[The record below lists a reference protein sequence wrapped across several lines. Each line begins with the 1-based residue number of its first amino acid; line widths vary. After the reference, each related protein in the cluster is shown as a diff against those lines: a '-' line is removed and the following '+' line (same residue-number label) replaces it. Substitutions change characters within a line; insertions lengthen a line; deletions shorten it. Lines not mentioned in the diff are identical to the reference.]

1 MVCFEETLTN
11 RGYSLTEMMV
21 VVCVVAVTA
30 SFALPAI
37 DSFMASQ
44 KVAAEAENFVA
55 GVRLAR
61 YKALQESVLHR
72 LILDLD
78 AANYVNAYK
87 IEACTKYDEG
97 SYADTSENSTT
108 GLTVETAYD
117 SAEWESILEAYEMI
131 VDGSVSMIYSG
142 SEKIIYFYPTGYLV
156 SMPLSP
162 TSVTSHVLKDS
173 NISNIDEVYV
183 IFAYGNAR
191 VKVYINAMGV
201 LSSESYTAEEDDE
214 SM

>member
-87 IEACTKYDEG
+87 IEACTKYDDG
-97 SYADTSENSTT
+97 SYADTSENST

-156 SMPLSP
+156 SRPLSA

>member
-1 MVCFEETLTN
+1 MTN

-44 KVAAEAENFVA
+44 KVAAEAESFVA

-108 GLTVETAYD
+108 GLKVETAYD
-117 SAEWESILEAYEMI
+117 SADWESILEADEMI
-131 VDGSVSMIYSG
+131 IDGSVSMIYG
-142 SEKIIYFYPTGYLV
+142 GTEKIIYFYPTGYLV
-156 SMPLSP
+156 SPSL
-162 TSVTSHVLKDS
+162 TGSVAEHTLKDS

-191 VKVYINAMGV
+191 VKVFINAMGV
-201 LSSESYTAEEDDE
+201 LSSESYVAEEDDA
-214 SM
+214 SI

>member
-1 MVCFEETLTN
+1 MTN

-72 LILDLD
+72 LIFNLD
-78 AANYVNAYK
+78 ANYVNAYK

-108 GLTVETAYD
+108 GLKVETAYD
-117 SAEWESILEAYEMI
+117 SADWESILEAYEMI

-156 SMPLSP
+156 SPLL
-162 TSVTSHVLKDS
+162 TGSVAEHTLKDS

-201 LSSESYTAEEDDE
+201 LSSESYVAEEDDE

>member
-97 SYADTSENSTT
+97 SYADTSENSAT

-142 SEKIIYFYPTGYLV
+142 TEKIIYFYPTGYLV

-201 LSSESYTAEEDDE
+201 LSSESYTAEEDDA

>member
-1 MVCFEETLTN
+1 
-11 RGYSLTEMMV
+11 MMV

-44 KVAAEAENFVA
+44 KVAAEAESIVA

-72 LILDLD
+72 LIFNLD
-78 AANYVNAYK
+78 ANYVNAYK

-97 SYADTSENSTT
+97 IYADTLDSSS
-108 GLTVETAYD
+108 GLSVETAYD
-117 SAEWESILEAYEMI
+117 STEWESILEADEMI
-131 VDGSVSMIYSG
+131 VDSSVSMIYG
-142 SEKIIYFYPTGYLV
+142 ATKKIIYFYPTGYLV
-156 SMPLSP
+156 SEPLSS
-162 TSVTSHVLKDS
+162 TDGAYHIFKDLD
-173 NISNIDEVYV
+173 IPNIDEVYV

-191 VKVYINAMGV
+191 VKVFINAMGV
-201 LSSESYTAEEDDE
+201 LSSESYTAEDDDE
-214 SM
+214 TM

>member
-97 SYADTSENSTT
+97 SYADTSD

-117 SAEWESILEAYEMI
+117 SADWESILEAYEMI

-156 SMPLSP
+156 SRPLSAP
-162 TSVTSHVLKDS
+162 SVTSHVLKDS

-191 VKVYINAMGV
+191 VKVFINAMGV
-201 LSSESYTAEEDDE
+201 LSSESYTAEEDDA

>member
-1 MVCFEETLTN
+1 MTN

-108 GLTVETAYD
+108 TGLTVETAYD
-117 SAEWESILEAYEMI
+117 SADWESILEAYEMI

-156 SMPLSP
+156 SRPLSAP
-162 TSVTSHVLKDS
+162 SVTSHVLKDS

-201 LSSESYTAEEDDE
+201 LSSESYTAEEDDA

>member
-44 KVAAEAENFVA
+44 KVAAEAESFVA

-72 LILDLD
+72 LIFNLD
-78 AANYVNAYK
+78 ANYVNAYK
-87 IEACTKYDEG
+87 IEACTKYDDG
-97 SYADTSENSTT
+97 IYADTLDSSS
-108 GLTVETAYD
+108 GLSVETAYD
-117 SAEWESILEAYEMI
+117 STEWESILEADEMI
-131 VDGSVSMIYSG
+131 VDSSVSMIYG
-142 SEKIIYFYPTGYLV
+142 ATKKIIYF
-156 SMPLSP
+156 
-162 TSVTSHVLKDS
+162 
-173 NISNIDEVYV
+173 
-183 IFAYGNAR
+183 
-191 VKVYINAMGV
+191 
-201 LSSESYTAEEDDE
+201 
-214 SM
+214 

>member
-97 SYADTSENSTT
+97 SYADTSENSET
-108 GLTVETAYD
+108 GLKVETAYD
-117 SAEWESILEAYEMI
+117 SADWESILEAYEMI

-156 SMPLSP
+156 SPLL
-162 TSVTSHVLKDS
+162 TGSVAEHTLKDS

>member
-108 GLTVETAYD
+108 GLKVETAYD
-117 SAEWESILEAYEMI
+117 SADWESILEADEMI
-131 VDGSVSMIYSG
+131 IDGSVSMIYG
-142 SEKIIYFYPTGYLV
+142 GTEKIIYFYPTGYLV
-156 SMPLSP
+156 SPLS
-162 TSVTSHVLKDS
+162 TGSVAEHTLKDS

-191 VKVYINAMGV
+191 VKVFINAMGV
-201 LSSESYTAEEDDE
+201 LSSESYVAEEDDA
-214 SM
+214 SI

>member
-1 MVCFEETLTN
+1 MTN

-44 KVAAEAENFVA
+44 KVAAEAESFVA

-97 SYADTSENSTT
+97 SYADTSD
-108 GLTVETAYD
+108 GLTVKTAYD
-117 SAEWESILEAYEMI
+117 SADWESILEAYEMI

-142 SEKIIYFYPTGYLV
+142 SKKIIYFYPTGYLV
-156 SMPLSP
+156 SEPLSS
-162 TSVTSHVLKDS
+162 TDGAYHIFKDLD
-173 NISNIDEVYV
+173 IPNIDEVYV

-191 VKVYINAMGV
+191 VKVFINAMGV
-201 LSSESYTAEEDDE
+201 LSSESYTAEDDDE
-214 SM
+214 TM

>member
-1 MVCFEETLTN
+1 
-11 RGYSLTEMMV
+11 
-21 VVCVVAVTA
+21 
-30 SFALPAI
+30 
-37 DSFMASQ
+37 MASQ

-97 SYADTSENSTT
+97 SYADTSENSTP
-108 GLTVETAYD
+108 GLSVETAYD
-117 SAEWESILEAYEMI
+117 SADWESILEADEMI

-142 SEKIIYFYPTGYLV
+142 TEKIIYFYPTGYLV
-156 SMPLSP
+156 SMPLSAP
-162 TSVTSHVLKDS
+162 SVTSHVLKDS

-201 LSSESYTAEEDDE
+201 LSSESYTAEEDDA

>member
-1 MVCFEETLTN
+1 MTN

-87 IEACTKYDEG
+87 IEACTKYDDG
-97 SYADTSENSTT
+97 SYADTST

>member
-1 MVCFEETLTN
+1 MTN

-87 IEACTKYDEG
+87 IEACTKYDDG
-97 SYADTSENSTT
+97 LYADTST

-201 LSSESYTAEEDDE
+201 LSSESYTAEEDDA

>member
-44 KVAAEAENFVA
+44 KVAAEAESIVA

-72 LILDLD
+72 LIFNLD
-78 AANYVNAYK
+78 ANYVNAYK

-97 SYADTSENSTT
+97 IYADTLDSSS
-108 GLTVETAYD
+108 GLSVETAYD
-117 SAEWESILEAYEMI
+117 STEWESILEADEMI
-131 VDGSVSMIYSG
+131 VDSSVSMIYG
-142 SEKIIYFYPTGYLV
+142 ATKKIIYFYPTGYLV
-156 SMPLSP
+156 SEPLSS
-162 TSVTSHVLKDS
+162 TDGAYHIFKDLD
-173 NISNIDEVYV
+173 IPNIDEVYV

-191 VKVYINAMGV
+191 VKVFINAMGV
-201 LSSESYTAEEDDE
+201 LSSESYTAEDDDE
-214 SM
+214 TM

>member
-72 LILDLD
+72 LILDLE
-78 AANYVNAYK
+78 ANYVNAYK
-87 IEACTKYDEG
+87 IEACTKYDDG
-97 SYADTSENSTT
+97 SYADTST

-156 SMPLSP
+156 SRPLSA

-201 LSSESYTAEEDDE
+201 LSSESYTAEEDDA

>member
-87 IEACTKYDEG
+87 IEACTKYDDG
-97 SYADTSENSTT
+97 SYADTSENST

-156 SMPLSP
+156 SRPLSA

-201 LSSESYTAEEDDE
+201 LSSESYTAEEDDA

>member
-87 IEACTKYDEG
+87 IEACTKYDDG
-97 SYADTSENSTT
+97 SYADTST

-117 SAEWESILEAYEMI
+117 SADWESILEAYEMI

-156 SMPLSP
+156 SMPL
-162 TSVTSHVLKDS
+162 SVTSHVLKDS

-201 LSSESYTAEEDDE
+201 LSSESYTAEEDDA

>member
-44 KVAAEAENFVA
+44 KVAAEAESFVA

-72 LILDLD
+72 LIFNLD
-78 AANYVNAYK
+78 ANYVNAYK
-87 IEACTKYDEG
+87 IEACTKYDDG
-97 SYADTSENSTT
+97 IYADTLDSSS
-108 GLTVETAYD
+108 GLSVETAYD
-117 SAEWESILEAYEMI
+117 STEWESILEADEMI
-131 VDGSVSMIYSG
+131 VDSSVSMIYG
-142 SEKIIYFYPTGYLV
+142 ATKKIIYFYPTGYLV
-156 SMPLSP
+156 SEPLSS
-162 TSVTSHVLKDS
+162 TDGAYHIFKDLD
-173 NISNIDEVYV
+173 IPNIDEVYV

-191 VKVYINAMGV
+191 VKVFINAMGV
-201 LSSESYTAEEDDE
+201 LSSESYTAEDDDE
-214 SM
+214 TM

>member
-87 IEACTKYDEG
+87 IEACTKYDDG
-97 SYADTSENSTT
+97 SYADTSENST

-156 SMPLSP
+156 SRPLSA
-162 TSVTSHVLKDS
+162 TSVASHVLKDS

-201 LSSESYTAEEDDE
+201 LSSESYTAEEDDA